1 MKNDMQENKDVVAV
15 NEQPQDQPQ
24 ANESP
29 VASNPE
35 PSAQPPKSKKKL
47 WMIVGIIVLVLALVV
62 AVASYV
68 LMQKSNQ
75 SDKDADPL
83 AAATKFA
90 SPQALVD
97 EVEPELEGAVM
108 VATEKSAGLAAD
120 GADGYAVYGPPVYR
134 VAGAKFDSLP
144 LEGEGVGYKSNAE
157 VAKANYAA
165 LVKFFEENKFKR
177 IGVEKNIIGSVS
189 TTETANYVS
198 YAKYESSDMVCAID
212 HVDASGV
219 ELKSHVTSIGCASKS
234 SYRAAAEKLHPFYV
248 AYMDENK
255 DASNDLVFGMV
266 DQGKGID
273 GYEYAII
280 YQQDQSQF
288 KEEDESLYGAMIG
301 YYLKDARDGKW
312 YYFTG
317 VQEGNGLLVC
327 SAFDDKV
334 LISAFNGLSCFDE
347 KLEKNRAVQ

>member
-97 EVEPELEGAVM
+97 AVEPELEGAVIA
-108 VATEKSAGLAAD
+108 ATEKSAGLAAD
-120 GADGYAVYGPPVYR
+120 DADGYAVYSPPVYR
-134 VAGAKFDSLP
+134 ANGAKFGNLP
-144 LEGEGVGYKSNAE
+144 LEGDGVGYKSNSE
-157 VAKANYAA
+157 VAKANYASS
-165 LVKFFEENKFKR
+165 VKFFEDNKFKR
-177 IGVEKNIIGSVS
+177 IVAEKNVTGSIS
-189 TTETANYVS
+189 TTDTANYES
-198 YAKYESSDMVCAID
+198 YAEYESSDIVCAVS
-212 HVDASGV
+212 HMGASGTDR
-219 ELKSHVTSIGCASKS
+219 KSHLMSIGCASKS
-234 SYRAAAEKLHPFYV
+234 SYKAAAEKLHPFYV
-248 AYMDENK
+248 AYTDENK
-255 DASNDLVFGMV
+255 DAGNDLVFGMV
-266 DQGKGID
+266 DQGKGVD

-301 YYLKDARDGKW
+301 YYLEDARDGKW

-317 VQEGNGLLVC
+317 VQEGTGLLVC

-334 LISAFNGLSCFDE
+334 LISAFNGLGCFDE
-347 KLEKNRAVQ
+347 KLEKDRAVQ